1 MQGGREPASYEVVMM
16 AGEDVVIDPWG
27 SAQSTDYDRIVE
39 QFGLSSMDGVTLEN
53 PSRLHR
59 RGIVFAHRDLDQVL
73 DAKRRGD
80 GFGVL
85 TGLMPSGQ
93 MHMGHSMVIDQV
105 KWFQEQGGDVTIAVA
120 DLESQATRGISLE
133 KGRKIALEEYVANYA
148 ALGLDVEKTNVYFQ
162 SSRPIVQRLGFQ
174 LGKRTNL
181 NEFEAIYGFGGE
193 TNLAHVQAPMVQVGD
208 ILHPQTD
215 EYGGLRPIVVP
226 VGVDQD
232 PHLRLTRGLA
242 AKTNWFNVNDG
253 KHAGVTITL
262 SVHEENASAL
272 GQMPNGRLDKEKLN
286 QVFNG
291 IVASLVDLGYSDIQ
305 SNPKQGTVNVPSAT
319 KRDKTMIRMKL
330 LQYERSLG
338 GMGMLA
344 PSSTYHHFA
353 VGMTGE
359 KMSSSKPKTTLFL
372 RDDLPTVEKKIKRAF
387 SGGQTTI
394 EEHRRLGGDPD
405 IDVAYQYMMYFFEE
419 DDGYLAELNSDYRAG
434 KILAGEMK
442 QLCIDR
448 AVDWL
453 GHLHEMRDQTAH
465 LVEDF
470 LAQDAR

>member
-1 MQGGREPASYEVVMM
+1 MQGGREPASYEVVTM
-16 AGEDVVIDPWG
+16 AGDDVVIDPWG
-27 SAQSTDYDRIVE
+27 SAQSTDYDRIIE
-39 QFGLSSMDGVTLEN
+39 QFGLSSMDGMTLEN

-73 DAKRRGD
+73 EAKRRGD

-120 DLESQATRGISLE
+120 DLESQATRGVSLE

-208 ILHPQTD
+208 ILHPQTE

-262 SVHEENASAL
+262 SVHEENASVL

-291 IVASLVDLGYSDIQ
+291 IVASLVELGYSDIQ

-372 RDDLPTVEKKIKRAF
+372 RDDLPTVEKKINRAF

-453 GHLHEMRDQTAH
+453 GQLHEMRDQTAH

-470 LAQDAR
+470 LAADAK

>member
-1 MQGGREPASYEVVMM
+1 M

-27 SAQSTDYDRIVE
+27 SAQSTDYSRIID
-39 QFGLSSMDGVTLEN
+39 QFGLSSMDDVSLPS

-59 RGIVFAHRDLDQVL
+59 RGIVFAHRDLGQIL
-73 DAKRRGD
+73 DAQRQGD
-80 GFGVL
+80 SFGVL

-105 KWFQEQGGDVTIAVA
+105 KWFQELGGDVTIAVA
-120 DLESQATRGISLE
+120 DLESQATRGVSLE
-133 KGRKIALEEYVANYA
+133 KGRKVALEEYIAHYA
-148 ALGLDVEKTNVYFQ
+148 ALGIDPEKTNVYFQ

-181 NEFEAIYGFGGE
+181 NEFEAIYGFSGE
-193 TNLAHVQAPMVQVGD
+193 TNLAHVQAPLVQVGD

-242 AKTNWFNVNDG
+242 SKTNWFNVNDG
-253 KHAGVTITL
+253 KSSGVVIGL
-262 SVHEENASAL
+262 SVQDDNAEVL
-272 GQMPNGRLDKEKLN
+272 GRMPNGRLDKDRLK
-286 QVFNG
+286 VIFAG
-291 IVASLVDLGYSDIQ
+291 MVSSLEHLGFSDIQ
-305 SNPKQGTVNVPSAT
+305 SNPKQGTIVVPSAT
-319 KRDKTMIRMKL
+319 SKDKSRIRMKL
-330 LQYERSLG
+330 LEYERSLG
-338 GMGMLA
+338 GMGLLA

-353 VGMTGE
+353 VGLTGE

-372 RDDLPTVEKKIKRAF
+372 RDDLATVEKKIQRAF
-387 SGGQTTI
+387 SGGQSTV
-394 EEHRRLGGDPD
+394 EEHRRLGGNPD
-405 IDVAYQYMMYFFEE
+405 IDVAYRYMMYFFE
-419 DDGYLAELNSDYRAG
+419 DDDSYLESINADYRAG

-448 AVDWL
+448 ATAWL
-453 GHLHEMRDQTAH
+453 GNLHEMRDQTAH
-465 LVEDF
+465 LVQDF
-470 LAQDAR
+470 LASDAR

>member
-1 MQGGREPASYEVVMM
+1 M

-27 SAQSTDYDRIVE
+27 SAQSTDYDRIID
-39 QFGLSSMDGVTLEN
+39 QFGLSSMDNITLEN

-59 RGIVFAHRDLDQVL
+59 RGIVFAHRDMDQIL
-73 DAKRRGD
+73 DAQRRGD

-120 DLESQATRGISLE
+120 DLESQATRGVSLQ
-133 KGRKIALEEYVANYA
+133 KGREIALQEYVAHYA

-162 SSRPIVQRLGFQ
+162 SSRPAVQRLGFQ

-181 NEFEAIYGFGGE
+181 SEFEAIYGFSGE

-208 ILHPQTD
+208 ILHPQTE

-242 AKTNWFNVNDG
+242 SKTNWFNVNDG
-253 KHAGVTITL
+253 KHAGVSITL
-262 SVHEENASAL
+262 SVHDENAEVL
-272 GQMPNGRLDKEKLN
+272 GQLPNGRMDKEKLN
-286 QVFNG
+286 SVFAG
-291 IVASLVDLGYSDIQ
+291 IVACLTDLGYSDIQ
-305 SNPKQGTVNVPSAT
+305 SNPKQGTVNIPSAT
-319 KRDKTMIRMKL
+319 KRDKNTIRMKL
-330 LQYERSLG
+330 LHYERQLG
-338 GMGMLA
+338 GLGLLA

-372 RDDLPTVEKKIKRAF
+372 RDELPVVEKKIKRAF
-387 SGGQTTI
+387 SGGQATV

-419 DDGYLAELNSDYRAG
+419 DDAYLAELNSGYRAG

-453 GHLHEMRDQTAH
+453 GQLHEMRDQTAH

-470 LAQDAR
+470 LASDAR